1 MPSNCQ
7 VGGVPP
13 QSSAAERQI
22 TSSTSSSTTKARI
35 GTMSDFED
43 EMDIDVPLTKDVKFS
58 TGSGEKG
65 KRSAANLPVE
75 AEDSLPWVEKY
86 RPVTLADVSGHQDIL
101 ATINKFVDSNR
112 LPHLLLYGPP
122 GTGKTSTILALARR
136 IYGAN
141 NMRQMVL
148 ELNAS
153 DDRGID
159 VVREQIKTFA
169 STKQIFSLGANTGGN
184 GIAAYKLIILDEA
197 DAMTNTAQMALRRI
211 MEKYTANTRFCIIAN
226 YSHKLSP
233 ALLSRCTRFRF
244 SPLKEPDIRFLVDKV
259 IEEENVKILPEAT
272 EALVRLSKGDM
283 RRALNVLQACHASST
298 PLQPRDAPKIPE
310 KDIVRETITMETIYN
325 CIAAPP
331 PDAIK
336 KILETLLS
344 TSDVTSC
351 LATVNTLKVAQGL
364 ALADIITALSEE
376 MVKLEVKPEVMISW
390 LDGLANIEHRV
401 AGGGS
406 EAVQTGALVG
416 VVRNGVE
423 LMG

>member
-1 MPSNCQ
+1 
-7 VGGVPP
+7 
-13 QSSAAERQI
+13 
-22 TSSTSSSTTKARI
+22 
-35 GTMSDFED
+35 MSDFED
-43 EMDIDVPLTKDVKFS
+43 EMDIDVPVSKDITFS
-58 TGSGEKG
+58 SNNLAKG
-65 KRSAANLPVE
+65 KRSAANLPIE

-86 RPVTLADVSGHQDIL
+86 RPVSLNDVSGHQDIL

-122 GTGKTSTILALARR
+122 GTGKTSTVLALARR
-136 IYGAN
+136 IYGAE

-169 STKQIFSLGANTGGN
+169 STKQIFTMGASSGAKAGLATF
-184 GIAAYKLIILDEA
+184 KLIILDEA

-244 SPLKEPDIRFLVDKV
+244 SPLKEIDIRVLVDKV
-259 IEEENVKILPEAT
+259 IEEEKIKIMPEA
-272 EALVRLSKGDM
+272 ADSLVRLSKGDM

-298 PLQPRDAPKIPE
+298 PLQPRDGPKIEE
-310 KDIVRETITMETIYN
+310 KDIVRETITTEAIYN
-325 CIAAPP
+325 CVAAPP

-336 KILETLLS
+336 KIMNTLLA
-344 TSDVTSC
+344 TSDVTAC
-351 LATVNTLKVAQGL
+351 LSAINSIKVLQGL

-376 MVKLEVKPEVMISW
+376 LVKLEVKPEVMITW
-390 LDGLANIEHRV
+390 LDALADIEHRMSSG
-401 AGGGS
+401 AS
-406 EAVQTGALVG
+406 EAIQTGAVVG
-416 VVRNGVE
+416 AIRNGVE

>member
-1 MPSNCQ
+1 
-7 VGGVPP
+7 
-13 QSSAAERQI
+13 
-22 TSSTSSSTTKARI
+22 
-35 GTMSDFED
+35 MSDIEN
-43 EMDIDVPLTKDVKFS
+43 EMDVDAPAPSKDITFS
-58 TGSGEKG
+58 SEVTKG
-65 KRSAANLPVE
+65 KRTTANLPVE

-86 RPVTLADVSGHQDIL
+86 RPTTLDDVSGHQDIL
-101 ATINKFVDSNR
+101 ATINKFVDTNR

-136 IYGAN
+136 IYGAA

-169 STKQIFSLGANTGGN
+169 STKQIFSLGGPAKGGSSTA
-184 GIAAYKLIILDEA
+184 GYKLIILDEA

-211 MEKYTANTRFCIIAN
+211 MEKYTVNTRFCIIAN
-226 YSHKLSP
+226 YAHKLSP

-244 SPLKEPDIRFLVDKV
+244 SPLKEGDIRVLVDKV
-259 IEEENVKILPEAT
+259 VEEESVKIGSEAVD
-272 EALVRLSKGDM
+272 ALVKLSKGDM

-298 PLQPRDAPKIPE
+298 PLRAKGAPKIPDSE
-310 KDIVRETITMETIYN
+310 IKRENITTETIYN

-336 KILETLLS
+336 EIMSTLLK

-351 LATVNTLKVAQGL
+351 LNTINSLKVSRGL

-376 MVKLEVKPEVMISW
+376 LVKLEVKPEVMITW
-390 LDGLANIEHRV
+390 LDGLAEIEHRV
-401 AGGGS
+401 SGGGS
-406 EAVQTGALVG
+406 EAIQTGAVVG
-416 VVRNGVE
+416 VVRGGVE
-423 LMG
+423 LMN

>member
-1 MPSNCQ
+1 
-7 VGGVPP
+7 
-13 QSSAAERQI
+13 
-22 TSSTSSSTTKARI
+22 
-35 GTMSDFED
+35 MSDFED
-43 EMDIDVPLTKDVKFS
+43 EMDVDAHAPAPSKDVIFS
-58 TGSGEKG
+58 LEATKG
-65 KRSAANLPVE
+65 KRSTANLPVE
-75 AEDSLPWVEKY
+75 AEDSLPWIEKY
-86 RPVTLADVSGHQDIL
+86 RPATLDDVSGHQDIL

-136 IYGAN
+136 IYGAA

-169 STKQIFSLGANTGGN
+169 STKQIFSMGGASTRAKCNATAGF
-184 GIAAYKLIILDEA
+184 KLIILDEA
-197 DAMTNTAQMALRRI
+197 DAMTNTAQMALRRT

-226 YSHKLSP
+226 YAHKLSP

-244 SPLKEPDIRFLVDKV
+244 SPLREGDIRVLVDKV
-259 IEEENVKILPEAT
+259 VEEEHVRIGGEAVD
-272 EALVRLSKGDM
+272 ALVKLSKGDM

-298 PLQPRDAPKIPE
+298 PLRAKGAAEEAAAEGD
-310 KDIVRETITMETIYN
+310 VRREMITTETIYG

-331 PDAIK
+331 PDAVREIVK
-336 KILETLLS
+336 TLLD

-351 LATVNTLKVAQGL
+351 LNTMNALKVTRGL
-364 ALADIITALSEE
+364 ALADMITSLSEE
-376 MVKLEVKPEVMISW
+376 LAKLEVGPEVMISW
-390 LDGLANIEHRV
+390 LSGLAEIEHRV

-406 EAVQTGALVG
+406 ETVQTGAVVG
-416 VVRNGVE
+416 VVRGGVE
-423 LMG
+423 LMGR